1 MTMGDGNDLSISE
14 HQEAYML
21 TLWLNEVFV
30 FHDFIIQKFLEEAS
44 RFYII
49 L

>member
-1 MTMGDGNDLSISE
+1 
-14 HQEAYML
+14 
-21 TLWLNEVFV
+21 VFV